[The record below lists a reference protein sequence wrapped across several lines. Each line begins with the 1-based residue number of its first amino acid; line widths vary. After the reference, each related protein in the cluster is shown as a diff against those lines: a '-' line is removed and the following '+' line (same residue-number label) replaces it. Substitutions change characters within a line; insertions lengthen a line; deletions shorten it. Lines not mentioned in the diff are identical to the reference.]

1 MQYPVNEIF
10 ETIQGEAVFTGTPAI
25 FVRLQGCPVGCAW
38 CDTKHTWA
46 TAPEHAVSSKLMLAK
61 ASDSPVY
68 TQMTVDELLAT
79 LQRYAAR
86 HVVITGGEPC
96 LYDLVPL
103 TSALLDSE
111 YCVQVET
118 SGTHEVRADDRTWVT
133 VSPKLNM
140 PGGFSVLD
148 AALQRANEIKYPV
161 GKPVDVENLR
171 ACILP
176 LTKAG
181 VPVWL
186 QPLSQSKSATA
197 LCVEAATNNGFRVS
211 IQTHK
216 FLGLR

>member
-38 CDTKHTWA
+38 CDTKHTWT
-46 TAPEHAVSSKLMLAK
+46 TAPEHAVPAKLMLTK
-61 ASDSPVY
+61 VSDTPAY
-68 TQMTVDELLAT
+68 TQMTVDDLLAT
-79 LQRYAAR
+79 LQSYAAR

-103 TSALLDSE
+103 TSALLNRG

-133 VSPKLNM
+133 VSPKLDM
-140 PGGFSVLD
+140 PGGFVVLD
-148 AALQRANEIKYPV
+148 AAIQRANEIKYPV
-161 GKPVDVENLR
+161 GKPADVENLR
-171 ACILP
+171 TRILP
-176 LTKAG
+176 RTKAG

-197 LCVEAATNNGFRVS
+197 LCVEAATKNGFRVS

-216 FLGLR
+216 FIGVR